1 MSAPAQLGPIRVGR
15 LVTPGS
21 APPADG
27 AGGPAGA
34 GGPGDAGG
42 PADGP
47 AVHVLDEGA
56 GPLVVCL
63 AGAAGSWY
71 DWQPLADRL
80 LPGCRLVRLD
90 RPGAGLSDAAGDL
103 VDAALEAD
111 RVAALLAALLLDPAP
126 GDRVT
131 AGPSAAHPTEPEPIA
146 PGLTTPDP
154 AASDAT
160 VPDAAALTSTGPRAV
175 VVAHSLGGFIGEL
188 LARRH
193 PQLVSRLVL
202 LDASVEAPSGRPP
215 VQVAAEAARLRR
227 WSRRLGARRW
237 GPVLRGLA
245 DRSWGG
251 LWGGSWGAAFDA
263 QAQAWLPRAARTV
276 YGRAE
281 VVAGI
286 ATELA
291 CYRAMADEV
300 ARART
305 DRPLRAPTVVVAAQ
319 RRRRGPATRW
329 VRRQHGLATA
339 LRADGVA
346 VEVVVVRGCG
356 HAVMLERPDLVADLV
371 AGLVTRESAPPGR
384 R

>member
-1 MSAPAQLGPIRVGR
+1 MSAPAELGPIRVGR
-15 LVTPGS
+15 LVTP
-21 APPADG
+21 ALPPPA
-27 AGGPAGA
+27 GG
-34 GGPGDAGG
+34 AGG

-47 AVHVLDEGA
+47 AMHVLDEGAIHVLDEGA

-80 LPGCRLVRLD
+80 LPGCRVVRLD
-90 RPGAGLSDAAGDL
+90 RPGAGLSDAAGDV

-111 RVAALLAALLLDPAP
+111 RVAALLGALLLDSAP
-126 GDRVT
+126 GHR
-131 AGPSAAHPTEPEPIA
+131 AA
-146 PGLTTPDP
+146 PGPTAPDP
-154 AASDAT
+154 TAPDPTAPD
-160 VPDAAALTSTGPRAV
+160 PDAPDPTGPRAV

-193 PQLVSRLVL
+193 PQLVARLVL
-202 LDASVEAPSGRPP
+202 LDASVEAPSGRAPA
-215 VQVAAEAARLRR
+215 QVAAEAARLRR